1 MENRQ
6 HHRLLISQAFMFW
19 KLHIGGWVAFGVL
32 KVAGIYTKYRLDTP
46 GSFIWFVVPFAL
58 AFTATALLRPFYR
71 SLRNRFHSVWLL
83 FLSVIATCVLLAN
96 GISLAQGAIAQRLPE
111 TAPGMDNIS
120 RVSHHQLT
128 LEWSL
133 PILCWSLLYLGFH
146 LLQDWRTESV
156 RTERA
161 RMLARNAQLRLLRFQ
176 LNPHFLFNA
185 LNSIR
190 GLILE
195 DKEGA
200 KTMVA
205 DLSRFL
211 HFSLRQENLATVAFH
226 KELEALELYL
236 SIEKRRYEEKLDVTF
251 DVDPE
256 VYPLSIPSFLLNPL
270 VENAVKYGM
279 ATSPM
284 PLRIRVG
291 ATRLPDGLRVTV
303 ANTGRW
309 FPPDGDGNR
318 TAPGTGTGLDN
329 VRQRLTNAYPDRHRF
344 EILTRKDWV
353 EVRLDLEEEG
363 AP

>member
-1 MENRQ
+1 
-6 HHRLLISQAFMFW
+6 MFW
-19 KLHIGGWVAFGVL
+19 KLHIGGWVAFFVL
-32 KVAGIYTKYRLDTP
+32 KVAGIYTKYRLDAP
-46 GSFIWFVVPFAL
+46 GGFIWFVVPFAL
-58 AFTATALLRPFYR
+58 AFTATAALRPFYR
-71 SLRNRFHSVWLL
+71 NLRVRLHSVWAL
-83 FLSVIATCVLLAN
+83 FFYVIATCVVLAN
-96 GISLAQGAIAQRLPE
+96 GISLVQGAIGQLLPE
-111 TAPGMDNIS
+111 ATPGMENIT
-120 RVSHHQLT
+120 RVNHPQLA

-146 LLQDWRTESV
+146 LLQDWQAESV

-195 DKEGA
+195 DKQGA
-200 KTMVA
+200 KRMVA

-211 HFSLRQENLATVAFH
+211 HFSLRQENLTNVAFH

-236 SIEKRRYEEKLDVTF
+236 SIEKRRYEEKIEVTF

-256 VYPLSIPSFLLNPL
+256 VHQVAIPSFLLNPL

-279 ATSPM
+279 STSPM
-284 PLRIRVG
+284 PLKIRVG

-309 FPPDGDGNR
+309 VPTACDGDR

-329 VRQRLTNAYPDRHRF
+329 VRQRLTTAYPNKHHF
-344 EILTRKDWV
+344 EILTRENWV
-353 EVRLDLEEEG
+353 EVRLDLEEMR